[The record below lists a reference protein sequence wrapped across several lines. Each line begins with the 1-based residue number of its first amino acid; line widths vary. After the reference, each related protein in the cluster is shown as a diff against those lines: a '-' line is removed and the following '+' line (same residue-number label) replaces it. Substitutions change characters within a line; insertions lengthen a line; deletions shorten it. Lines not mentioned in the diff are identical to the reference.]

1 MWTKAFAAVLL
12 AAAVAVLVA
21 GGRDTPVRRAL
32 VRDDG
37 GRRVLDTRL
46 AEVRL
51 ENVPLVE
58 AVEKLRQLSGAVIAV
73 DRPALELG
81 GVEGVP
87 VSVHRRN
94 APLGHVLE
102 SMVGQASRGSGRVAF
117 AGDGDAVVITT
128 AEALGRRPPVVRV
141 YDVGDMAVVETGQPP
156 TFGGV
161 AGGPMNAPTT
171 VADELESL
179 VEETVAPDSWR
190 NSGGSVGHVQHFAG
204 RLVVVQTLE
213 NHRHIERLL
222 EQLREL
228 PPPPEPPRPGPD
240 VLVWHEGIGEWT
252 PVSSG
257 PAEAALARR
266 LPALQ
271 LDDVPLEAAIDALR
285 KQWGVKVYVKWNEVD
300 AQGFDRRVRVSANLR
315 DVTLAEAL
323 DAILADHRGFGGGLR
338 LGYAVEKGL
347 VTIAAEAAE
356 APGLVTRVYDI
367 RDWGGTATEDLI
379 RIVTDSVAPAS
390 WREAGGELGTF
401 REMHGILIVT
411 QTLPNHERVRRLL
424 NALRVASTTRPA
436 ATTLPKRSESPARR
450 SAGDD

>member
-1 MWTKAFAAVLL
+1 MWTKAFAAFLL
-12 AAAVAVLVA
+12 AAVVTVVVA

-128 AEALGRRPPVVRV
+128 AEALDRRPPAVRL
-141 YDVGDMAVVETGQPP
+141 YDVRDIVVEGTTQPP

-161 AGGPMNAPTT
+161 RGGPMNPPPTP
-171 VADELESL
+171 ADGLETL
-179 VEETVAPDSWR
+179 VQESIAPDSWR
-190 NSGGSVGHVQHFAG
+190 NAGGSVGHVRHVAG
-204 RLVVVQTLE
+204 RLVVVQTAE

-228 PPPPEPPRPGPD
+228 PPPPEPPRPAPD
-240 VLVWHEGIGEWT
+240 VLVWHEGVGEWT
-252 PVSSG
+252 PVASG

-266 LPALQ
+266 LPAFQ
-271 LDDVPLEAAIDALR
+271 LDDISLEAAIDALR
-285 KQWGVKVYVKWNEVD
+285 RQWGVKVYVKWNEVD
-300 AQGFDRRVRVSANLR
+300 AQGFDRRARVNADLR

-323 DAILADHRGFGGGLR
+323 DAVLADHRGAGGKRR
-338 LGYAVEKGL
+338 LSYAVEKGL
-347 VTIAAEAAE
+347 VTRRTC
-356 APGLVTRVYDI
+356 PMSRRGYT
-367 RDWGGTATEDLI
+367 TSATGP
-379 RIVTDSVAPAS
+379 RT
-390 WREAGGELGTF
+390 
-401 REMHGILIVT
+401 
-411 QTLPNHERVRRLL
+411 
-424 NALRVASTTRPA
+424 
-436 ATTLPKRSESPARR
+436 
-450 SAGDD
+450 